1 MYVCLL
7 LKLHFQT
14 CLYYNALK
22 SLFLSAFLYLIQ
34 VTFLKEEKNNQ
45 QKEVNKANQLK
56 EIPEDPEILDLN
68 NCQKSTL
75 KPKSQLLRTG
85 SQESTPKFQTPQNES
100 YSESS
105 INLEINE
112 ERYVCTIKSPNYTIY
127 RDSSV
132 TVTLQNTGYIPK
144 ELQDW
149 LIRQPY

>member
-14 CLYYNALK
+14 WLYYNALK
-22 SLFLSAFLYLIQ
+22 SLFLSAFFYLIQ
-34 VTFLKEEKNNQ
+34 LTFLKEEKNNQ

-85 SQESTPKFQTPQNES
+85 SQESTPKYQTPQNES
-100 YSESS
+100 YSEFSM
-105 INLEINE
+105 NLAINE

-144 ELQDW
+144 ELQDR